1 MIFTLQYYL
10 LPLRCSTEEQQ
21 VCGEL
26 LKTAFSFIIE
36 IQRIRRDDGG
46 DMDADGDMGRG
57 RVVNLL

>member
-1 MIFTLQYYL
+1 M
-10 LPLRCSTEEQQ
+10 
-21 VCGEL
+21 CGEL
-26 LKTAFSFIIE
+26 LKIAFSFIIE